1 MGKPIT
7 SAERKRKSL
16 ENKLLKMSE
25 DEKLEFKAKE
35 RERSRKA
42 VQTKRQ
48 KVRENMTPQQI
59 HDFKEKEASRIIALR
74 NKKRTAIE
82 QTNKEKPKALLEI
95 AYKKPKNSYK
105 SRQF

>member
-1 MGKPIT
+1 
-7 SAERKRKSL
+7 
-16 ENKLLKMSE
+16 
-25 DEKLEFKAKE
+25 
-35 RERSRKA
+35 
-42 VQTKRQ
+42 
-48 KVRENMTPQQI
+48 MTPQQI